1 MFLKHTLED
10 FPENH
15 WFVVLHYA
23 SGVMIY
29 LKMGRF
35 VDLNIFRQQH
45 FGDKTNLQYPADKT
59 CCTRG
64 LWYHYYPLARRFEA
78 EKRG

>member
-1 MFLKHTLED
+1 MFLKHTLEN

-45 FGDKTNLQYPADKT
+45 FGDKTN
-59 CCTRG
+59 
-64 LWYHYYPLARRFEA
+64 
-78 EKRG
+78 